1 MADANMTEPGQDAS
15 LSPPLAAAAADDQA
29 LYGGYTR
36 FELELE
42 VCPAFSS
49 CCGLLAGRIRFL
61 VLEILKIDHDMYEQ
75 FVTAL
80 SSPLYLNHLATLK
93 LLQQPDFVA
102 YLAYLRY
109 WTRPEYIKFLS
120 YPGPTLRSLEL
131 LQEERFRADILSPEL
146 VSRMMLEGVE
156 AGMRR

>member
-1 MADANMTEPGQDAS
+1 
-15 LSPPLAAAAADDQA
+15 
-29 LYGGYTR
+29 
-36 FELELE
+36 
-42 VCPAFSS
+42 
-49 CCGLLAGRIRFL
+49 
-61 VLEILKIDHDMYEQ
+61 MYKQ

-93 LLQQPDFVA
+93 LLQQSDFIA

-120 YPGPTLRSLEL
+120 YPEPTLRSLEL